1 MMDKNVIKEIR
12 NHPYFKYGLILLA
25 GIFLGWLLFSGGN
38 REQSST
44 QIASAE
50 ESHNHDHDTESTV
63 WTCSMHPQIRMEEPG
78 DCPLCGMDLIPLH
91 TNGSGDASVDPEAI
105 QLSAEAVAL
114 AQVQTTVVNRQNPVK
129 EVQLYGTIQ
138 VDERLSQS
146 QTAHV
151 SGRIEKLFVTF
162 TGESVRRGQPIATIY
177 SPELLNA
184 QQELIEAVKMKDLQ
198 PALLQAVREK
208 LRLWMLTNEQIAR
221 IEQSGEV
228 SPQIDVAATTSGI
241 VISKNVNQGDY
252 VNTGSI
258 LFDVANLSQVWAVF
272 DAYESDLPFL
282 KVGDRLEYT
291 LQSLPGKTFSGT
303 ISFINPI
310 LDPST
315 RTAKVRVATANP
327 GMELKPE
334 MYANALIHA
343 PLKQYNNEV
352 VIPKSAILWTGKR
365 SIVYVKQPDTET
377 PAFLLREIELGPSLG
392 ETYVV
397 LSGLNDGDEIVTN
410 GAFTIDASAQLAGKR
425 SMMNDEAGR
434 AVTGH
439 EGHTMNGATPAT
451 GHEGHNM
458 GGNTPAS
465 TSPATDHEGHNM
477 QAAAPVGEHA
487 MLTVQGLCEMC
498 KDRIEKAAKSVSGVT
513 SASWDIKTKQLHLNF
528 DPVKT
533 SADAVA
539 KAIAKAGHDTDK
551 YKADKATYD
560 ALPACCKYR
569 DK

>member
-1 MMDKNVIKEIR
+1 MDKNKIKEISKY
-12 NHPYFKYGLILLA
+12 PYFRYGLILLT
-25 GIFLGWLLFSGGN
+25 GLLLGWLIFSGNN
-38 REQSST
+38 RKQPSNQT
-44 QIASAE
+44 TVE
-50 ESHNHDHDTESTV
+50 EAHDHGNDPTI
-63 WTCSMHPQIRMEEPG
+63 WTCAMHPQIRMEEPG
-78 DCPLCGMDLIPLH
+78 DCPICGMDLIPLQ
-91 TNGSGDASVDPEAI
+91 TTGSGDASIDPNAI
-105 QLSAEAVAL
+105 QLSVEAAAL
-114 AQVQTTVVNRQNPVK
+114 ANVQTTVVSRQNPVK

-146 QTAHV
+146 QTSHV
-151 SGRIEKLFVTF
+151 SGRIEKLFVNF
-162 TGESVRRGQPIATIY
+162 TGESVHRGQPLATIY

-184 QQELIEAVKMKDLQ
+184 QQELIEAAKMKDLQ

-208 LRLWMLTNEQIAR
+208 LRLWKLTDEQIAR

-228 SPQIDVAATTSGI
+228 SPLIDVVATSSGI
-241 VISKNVNQGDY
+241 VISKKVNQGDY
-252 VNTGSI
+252 VNTGTV
-258 LFDVANLSQVWAVF
+258 LFDIADLSRVWAIF

-291 LQSLPGKTFSGT
+291 LQSQPGKTFTGR

-310 LDPST
+310 LDPVT
-315 RTAKVRVATANP
+315 RTAKVRVETANP
-327 GMELKPE
+327 GMALKPE
-334 MYANALIHA
+334 MYANALIDA

-377 PAFLLREIELGPSLG
+377 PAFLLREIEVGPSLG
-392 ETYVV
+392 DAYVV
-397 LSGLNDGDEIVTN
+397 LSGINEGDEIVTN
-410 GAFTIDASAQLAGKR
+410 GTFTIDASAQLAGKR

-439 EGHTMNGATPAT
+439 EGH
-451 GHEGHNM
+451 
-458 GGNTPAS
+458 
-465 TSPATDHEGHNM
+465 NM
-477 QAAAPVGEHA
+477 QATAPVGEHA

-528 DPVKT
+528 DPAKT
-533 SADAVA
+533 SVDAVA

-560 ALPACCKYR
+560 ALPSCCKYR
-569 DK
+569 G

>member
-1 MMDKNVIKEIR
+1 
-12 NHPYFKYGLILLA
+12 
-25 GIFLGWLLFSGGN
+25 
-38 REQSST
+38 
-44 QIASAE
+44 
-50 ESHNHDHDTESTV
+50 
-63 WTCSMHPQIRMEEPG
+63 MHPQIRMEEPG
-78 DCPLCGMDLIPLH
+78 DCPICGMDLIPLQ
-91 TNGSGDASVDPEAI
+91 TTGSGDAAIDPNAI
-105 QLSAEAVAL
+105 QLSVEAAAL
-114 AQVQTTVVNRQNPVK
+114 ANVQTTIVSRQNPVK

-146 QTAHV
+146 QTSHV

-162 TGESVRRGQPIATIY
+162 TGESVRRGQLLATIY

-184 QQELIEAVKMKDLQ
+184 QQELIEAAKMKDLQ
-198 PALLQAVREK
+198 PALVQAVREK
-208 LRLWMLTNEQIAR
+208 LRLWKLTDEQIAR

-228 SPQIDVAATTSGI
+228 SPLIDVVATSSGI

-252 VNTGSI
+252 VNTGTI
-258 LFDVANLSQVWAVF
+258 LFNIADLSRVWAIF

-291 LQSLPGKTFSGT
+291 LQSLPGKTFSGR

-310 LDPST
+310 LDPAT
-315 RTAKVRVATANP
+315 RTAKVRVETANP

-334 MYANALIHA
+334 MYANALIDA

-377 PAFLLREIELGPSLG
+377 PSFLLREIELGPSLG
-392 ETYVV
+392 DAYVV
-397 LSGLNDGDEIVTN
+397 LSGINDGDEIVTN
-410 GAFTIDASAQLAGKR
+410 GAFTVDASAQLAGKR

-439 EGHTMNGATPAT
+439 EGHSMNGT
-451 GHEGHNM
+451 
-458 GGNTPAS
+458 TPAS
-465 TSPATDHEGHNM
+465 TAPPTGHEGHNM
-477 QAAAPVGEHA
+477 QAAASGSEHA
-487 MLTVQGLCEMC
+487 MLAVQGLCEMC

-569 DK
+569 G

>member
-1 MMDKNVIKEIR
+1 MNKNKIKEIG
-12 NHPYFKYGLILLA
+12 NHPYFRYGLILLA
-25 GIFLGWLLFSGGN
+25 GLILGWLIFSGNN
-38 REQSST
+38 RNHSSQHAAT
-44 QIASAE
+44 QE
-50 ESHNHDHDTESTV
+50 EAHNHGTEPTI

-78 DCPLCGMDLIPLH
+78 DCPICGMDLIPLH
-91 TNGSGDASVDPEAI
+91 TTGSGDASIDPDAI
-105 QLSAEAVAL
+105 QLSAEAAAL
-114 AQVQTTVVNRQNPVK
+114 ANVQTTVVSRQNPVK
-129 EVQLYGTIQ
+129 EVRLYGTIQ
-138 VDERLSQS
+138 VDERLTQS

-151 SGRIEKLFVTF
+151 SGRIEKLYVSF
-162 TGESVRRGQPIATIY
+162 TGESVHRGQPIATIY

-184 QQELIEAVKMKDLQ
+184 QQEMIEAVKMKDLQ

-208 LRLWMLTNEQIAR
+208 LHLWKLTDEQIAR
-221 IEQSGEV
+221 IEQSGKV
-228 SPQIDVAATTSGI
+228 SPLIDVVATTSGI

-252 VNTGSI
+252 VNTGTV
-258 LFDVANLSQVWAVF
+258 LFDVANLSQVWAIF

-282 KVGDRLEYT
+282 KVGDRLKYT
-291 LQSLPGKTFSGT
+291 LQSLPGKTFSGK

-315 RTAKVRVATANP
+315 RTAKVRVETTNP
-327 GMELKPE
+327 DMELKPE
-334 MYANALIHA
+334 MYANALINA

-352 VIPKSAILWTGKR
+352 VIPRSAILWTGKR

-392 ETYVV
+392 DAYVV
-397 LSGLNDGDEIVTN
+397 LSGISEGDEIVTN

-439 EGHTMNGATPAT
+439 EGHSMNGTA
-451 GHEGHNM
+451 
-458 GGNTPAS
+458 PAS
-465 TSPATDHEGHNM
+465 TAPATEHGSHNM
-477 QAAAPVGEHA
+477 QTTASDGKHV

-513 SASWDIKTKQLHLNF
+513 SASWDVKTKQLHLNF
-528 DPVKT
+528 DPSKT
-533 SADAVA
+533 TVDAVA
-539 KAIAKAGHDTDK
+539 KVIAKAGHDTDK
-551 YKADKATYD
+551 FKADQATYD

-569 DK
+569 D

>member
-1 MMDKNVIKEIR
+1 MDKNKIKEIGK
-12 NHPYFKYGLILLA
+12 HPYFRYGLILLT
-25 GIFLGWLLFSGGN
+25 GLFLGWLIFSGN
-38 REQSST
+38 NQKQSSSQT
-44 QIASAE
+44 AIE
-50 ESHNHDHDTESTV
+50 EAHDHGAEPTI

-78 DCPLCGMDLIPLH
+78 DCPLCGMDLIPLQ
-91 TNGSGDASVDPEAI
+91 TTGGGDASIDPNAI
-105 QLSAEAVAL
+105 QMSVEAVAL
-114 AQVQTTVVNRQNPVK
+114 ANVQTTVVSRQNPVK

-146 QTAHV
+146 QTSHV

-184 QQELIEAVKMKDLQ
+184 QQELIEATKMKDLQ

-208 LRLWMLTNEQIAR
+208 LRLWKLTDEQITR
-221 IEQSGEV
+221 IEQSGEA
-228 SPQIDVAATTSGI
+228 SPLIDVVATTSGV
-241 VISKNVNQGDY
+241 VIAKKVNQGDY
-252 VNTGSI
+252 VNTGTV
-258 LFDVANLSQVWAVF
+258 LFDVANLSQVWAIF

-291 LQSLPGKTFSGT
+291 LQSLPGKTFTGR

-310 LDPST
+310 LDPAT
-315 RTAKVRVATANP
+315 RTAKVRVETANP

-334 MYANALIHA
+334 MYANALIDA

-392 ETYVV
+392 DAYVV
-397 LSGLNDGDEIVTN
+397 LSGIHDGDEIVTN
-410 GAFTIDASAQLAGKR
+410 GTFTIDASAQLAGKR

-439 EGHTMNGATPAT
+439 EGHSMNGTTPASTAPAT

-458 GGNTPAS
+458 
-465 TSPATDHEGHNM
+465 
-477 QAAAPVGEHA
+477 QAAAGGEHA
-487 MLTVQGLCEMC
+487 MLAVQGLCEMC
-498 KDRIEKAAKSVSGVT
+498 KDRIEKATKSVNGVT
-513 SASWDIKTKQLHLNF
+513 SASWDIKTKQLHLDF
-528 DPVKT
+528 DPAKT
-533 SADAVA
+533 SVDAVA
-539 KAIAKAGHDTDK
+539 KAIAKAGHDTDR

-569 DK
+569 D

>member
-1 MMDKNVIKEIR
+1 MDKNKIKEIGK
-12 NHPYFKYGLILLA
+12 HPYFRYGLILLT
-25 GIFLGWLLFSGGN
+25 GLFLGWLIFSGN
-38 REQSST
+38 NQKQSSSQT
-44 QIASAE
+44 AIE
-50 ESHNHDHDTESTV
+50 EAHDHGAEPTI

-78 DCPLCGMDLIPLH
+78 DCPLCGMDLIPLQ
-91 TNGSGDASVDPEAI
+91 TTGGGDASIDPNAI
-105 QLSAEAVAL
+105 QMSVEAVAL
-114 AQVQTTVVNRQNPVK
+114 ANVQTTVVSRQNPVK

-146 QTAHV
+146 QTSHV

-184 QQELIEAVKMKDLQ
+184 QQELIEATKMKDLQ

-208 LRLWMLTNEQIAR
+208 LRLWKLTDEQIAR

-228 SPQIDVAATTSGI
+228 SPLINVTATTSG
-241 VISKNVNQGDY
+241 VVMAKKVNQGDY
-252 VNTGSI
+252 VNTGTV
-258 LFDVANLSQVWAVF
+258 LFDVANLSQVWAIF

-291 LQSLPGKTFSGT
+291 LQSLPGKTFTGR

-310 LDPST
+310 LDPAT
-315 RTAKVRVATANP
+315 RTAKVRVETANP

-334 MYANALIHA
+334 MYANALIDA

-392 ETYVV
+392 DAYVV
-397 LSGLNDGDEIVTN
+397 LSGIHDGDEIVTN
-410 GAFTIDASAQLAGKR
+410 GTFTIDASAQLAGKR
-425 SMMNDEAGR
+425 SMMNDEVGR

-439 EGHTMNGATPAT
+439 EGHSMNGTTPASTAPAT

-458 GGNTPAS
+458 
-465 TSPATDHEGHNM
+465 
-477 QAAAPVGEHA
+477 QAAAGGEHA
-487 MLTVQGLCEMC
+487 MLAVQGLCEMC
-498 KDRIEKAAKSVSGVT
+498 KDRIEKATKSVNGVT
-513 SASWDIKTKQLHLNF
+513 SASWDIKTKQLHLDF
-528 DPVKT
+528 DPAKT
-533 SADAVA
+533 SVDAVS

-560 ALPACCKYR
+560 ALPSCCKYR
-569 DK
+569 D

>member
-1 MMDKNVIKEIR
+1 
-12 NHPYFKYGLILLA
+12 
-25 GIFLGWLLFSGGN
+25 
-38 REQSST
+38 
-44 QIASAE
+44 
-50 ESHNHDHDTESTV
+50 
-63 WTCSMHPQIRMEEPG
+63 MHPQIRMDEPG
-78 DCPLCGMDLIPLH
+78 DCPLCGMDLIPLQ
-91 TNGSGDASVDPEAI
+91 TTGTGDASIAPDAI
-105 QLSAEAVAL
+105 QLSAEAAAL
-114 AQVQTTVVNRQNPVK
+114 ANVQTTVVSRQNPVR

-146 QTAHV
+146 QTSHV

-162 TGESVRRGQPIATIY
+162 TGESVRRGEPIATIY

-184 QQELIEAVKMKDLQ
+184 QQELIEAVKMQDLQ
-198 PALLQAVREK
+198 PALIEAVREK
-208 LRLWMLTNEQIAR
+208 LRLWKLTEAQITR

-228 SPQIDVAATTSGI
+228 SPLIDVVATTSGI

-252 VNTGSI
+252 VNTGTV

-291 LQSLPGKTFSGT
+291 LQSLPGKIFSGR

-315 RTAKVRVATANP
+315 RTAKVRVETANP
-327 GMELKPE
+327 RMELKPE
-334 MYANALIHA
+334 MYANALIDA

-365 SIVYVKQPDTET
+365 SIVYVKQPDTEI
-377 PAFLLREIELGPSLG
+377 PAFMLREVELGPSLG
-392 ETYVV
+392 DAYVV
-397 LSGLNDGDEIVTN
+397 LSGISDGDEIVTN

-439 EGHTMNGATPAT
+439 EGHTMNG
-451 GHEGHNM
+451 
-458 GGNTPAS
+458 S
-465 TSPATDHEGHNM
+465 SPANSASSGSAPTAGQEGQTM
-477 QAAAPVGEHA
+477 QSSETGGKHV
-487 MLTVQGLCEMC
+487 MLMVQGLCEMC
-498 KDRIEKAAKSVSGVT
+498 KERIEKTAKAVNGVQT
-513 SASWDIKTKQLHLNF
+513 ASWDLKTKQLHLGF
-528 DPVKT
+528 DPAQT

-539 KAIAKAGHDTDK
+539 KAVAKAGHDTEQ

-560 ALPACCKYR
+560 ALPDCCKYR
-569 DK
+569 D

>member
-1 MMDKNVIKEIR
+1 MDKNKIKEIT
-12 NHPYFKYGLILLA
+12 NHPYFRYGLILLA
-25 GIFLGWLLFSGGN
+25 GLFLGWLLFSGGN
-38 REQSST
+38 RKQSPQQT
-44 QIASAE
+44 DAVE
-50 ESHNHDHDTESTV
+50 EAHDHEAESTI
-63 WTCSMHPQIRMEEPG
+63 WTCSMHPQIRMDEPG
-78 DCPLCGMDLIPLH
+78 DCPLCGMDLIPLQ
-91 TNGSGDASVDPEAI
+91 TTGTGDASIAPDAI
-105 QLSAEAVAL
+105 QLSAEAAAL
-114 AQVQTTVVNRQNPVK
+114 ANVQTTVVSRQNPVR

-146 QTAHV
+146 QTSHV

-162 TGESVRRGQPIATIY
+162 TGERVRRGQPIATIY

-184 QQELIEAVKMKDLQ
+184 QQELIEAVKMQELQ
-198 PALLQAVREK
+198 PALLQAVRDK
-208 LRLWMLTNEQIAR
+208 LRLWKLTDAQIAR

-228 SPQIDVAATTSGI
+228 SPLIDVVANTGGI

-252 VNTGSI
+252 VNTGTV

-291 LQSLPGKTFSGT
+291 LQSLPGKSFSGR

-315 RTAKVRVATANP
+315 RTAKVRVETVNP
-327 GMELKPE
+327 RMELKPE
-334 MYANALIHA
+334 MYANALIDA

-365 SIVYVKQPDTET
+365 SIVYVKQPDTEI
-377 PAFLLREIELGPSLG
+377 PAFLLREVELGPSLG
-392 ETYVV
+392 DAYVV
-397 LSGLNDGDEIVTN
+397 LSGISEGDEIVTN

-425 SMMNDEAGR
+425 SMMNDDAGR

-439 EGHTMNGATPAT
+439 EGHTMNG
-451 GHEGHNM
+451 
-458 GGNTPAS
+458 S
-465 TSPATDHEGHNM
+465 SPANSASSGSAPTAGQEGQTM
-477 QAAAPVGEHA
+477 QSSETGGKHV
-487 MLTVQGLCEMC
+487 MLMVQGLCEMC
-498 KDRIEKAAKSVSGVT
+498 KERIEKTAKAVNGVHT
-513 SASWDIKTKQLHLNF
+513 ASWDLKTKQLHLGF
-528 DPVKT
+528 DPAQT

-539 KAIAKAGHDTDK
+539 EAIAKVGHDTDK

-560 ALPACCKYR
+560 ALPDCCKYR
-569 DK
+569 D

>member
-1 MMDKNVIKEIR
+1 MDKNKIKEIT
-12 NHPYFKYGLILLA
+12 NHPYFRYGLILLA
-25 GIFLGWLLFSGGN
+25 GLFLGWLLFSGGN
-38 REQSST
+38 RKQSSQQT
-44 QIASAE
+44 ASVE
-50 ESHNHDHDTESTV
+50 EAHDHEAEPTI

-78 DCPLCGMDLIPLH
+78 DCPICGMDLIPLQ
-91 TNGSGDASVDPEAI
+91 TTGSGDATIDPNAI
-105 QLSAEAVAL
+105 QLSAEAAAL
-114 AQVQTTVVNRQNPVK
+114 ANVQTTVVSRQNPVK
-129 EVQLYGTIQ
+129 KVQLYGTIQ

-146 QTAHV
+146 QTSHV
-151 SGRIEKLFVTF
+151 SGRIEKLFITF
-162 TGESVRRGQPIATIY
+162 TGESVRRGQPIASIY
-177 SPELLNA
+177 SPELLSA
-184 QQELIEAVKMKDLQ
+184 QQELIEAVKMQDLQ

-208 LRLWMLTNEQIAR
+208 LRLWKLTDAQIAR

-228 SPQIDVAATTSGI
+228 SPLIDVVATTSGI

-252 VNTGSI
+252 VNTGTV

-291 LQSLPGKTFSGT
+291 LQSLPGKTFSGR

-315 RTAKVRVATANP
+315 RTAKVRVETANP
-327 GMELKPE
+327 RMELKPE
-334 MYANALIHA
+334 MYANALIDA

-365 SIVYVKQPDTET
+365 SIVYVKQPDTEI
-377 PAFLLREIELGPSLG
+377 PAFMLREVELGPSLG
-392 ETYVV
+392 DAYVV
-397 LSGLNDGDEIVTN
+397 LSGINDGDEIVTN

-439 EGHTMNGATPAT
+439 EGHTMNGSSPANSASSGSAPTAGHEEQTLQSPAT
-451 GHEGHNM
+451 G
-458 GGNTPAS
+458 
-465 TSPATDHEGHNM
+465 
-477 QAAAPVGEHA
+477 GEHV

-498 KDRIEKAAKSVSGVT
+498 KERIEKTAKAVNGVHT
-513 SASWDIKTKQLHLNF
+513 ASWDLKTKQLHLGF
-528 DPVKT
+528 DPAQT

-539 KAIAKAGHDTDK
+539 EAIAKAGHDTDQ

-560 ALPACCKYR
+560 ALPDCCKYR
-569 DK
+569 D

>member
-1 MMDKNVIKEIR
+1 MDKNKIKEIGK
-12 NHPYFKYGLILLA
+12 HPYFKYGLILLA
-25 GIFLGWLLFSGGN
+25 GLFLGWLIFSGSN
-38 REQSST
+38 RKQSSQQT
-44 QIASAE
+44 STVE
-50 ESHNHDHDTESTV
+50 EVHDHGAEPTV
-63 WTCSMHPQIRMEEPG
+63 WTCSMHPQIKMEEPG

-91 TNGSGDASVDPEAI
+91 NSGSGDASVDPDAI
-105 QLSAEAVAL
+105 QLSVEAAAL
-114 AQVQTTVVNRQNPVK
+114 ANVQTTVVSRQNPVK

-146 QTAHV
+146 QTSHV

-177 SPELLNA
+177 SPDLLNA
-184 QQELIEAVKMKDLQ
+184 QQELIEAVKMKALQ

-208 LRLWMLTNEQIAR
+208 LRLWKLTDEQITR

-228 SPQIDVAATTSGI
+228 SPQIDVVATTSGI

-252 VNTGSI
+252 VNTGTV

-291 LQSLPGKTFSGT
+291 LQSLPGKTFSGK

-315 RTAKVRVATANP
+315 RTAKVRVETTNP

-343 PLKQYNNEV
+343 PLKLYKDEV

-392 ETYVV
+392 DAYVV
-397 LSGLNDGDEIVTN
+397 LSGIHDGDEIVTN
-410 GAFTIDASAQLAGKR
+410 GAFTIDASAQLSGKR

-434 AVTGH
+434 TVTGH
-439 EGHTMNGATPAT
+439 EGHTMHGSSTPAT
-451 GHEGHNM
+451 TG
-458 GGNTPAS
+458 
-465 TSPATDHEGHNM
+465 HEGHNM
-477 QAAAPVGEHA
+477 QAASGSEHA
-487 MLTVQGLCEMC
+487 MLAVQGLCEMC

-513 SASWDIKTKQLHLNF
+513 SANWDIKTKQLHLNY
-528 DPVKT
+528 DPAKT
-533 SADAVA
+533 SVDDVKKAV
-539 KAIAKAGHDTDK
+539 AKAGHDTDK

-569 DK
+569 S

>member
-1 MMDKNVIKEIR
+1 MDKHTIKEIT
-12 NHPYFKYGLILLA
+12 NNPYVRYGLILLA
-25 GIFLGWLLFSGGN
+25 GILLGWLLFSGGN
-38 REQSST
+38 RKP
-44 QIASAE
+44 SAQQTATVE
-50 ESHNHDHDTESTV
+50 EAHDHGAEATI
-63 WTCSMHPQIRMEEPG
+63 WTCSMHPQIRMDEPG
-78 DCPLCGMDLIPLH
+78 DCPICGMDLIPLQ
-91 TNGSGDASVDPEAI
+91 TTGTGDASIDPDAI
-105 QLSAEAVAL
+105 QLSAEAAAL
-114 AQVQTTVVNRQNPVK
+114 ANVQTTVVSRQNPVR

-146 QTAHV
+146 QTSHV

-198 PALLQAVREK
+198 PALLLAVREK
-208 LRLWMLTNEQIAR
+208 LRLWKLTDEQIAR

-228 SPQIDVAATTSGI
+228 SPLIDVAATTSGI

-252 VNTGSI
+252 VNTGTV

-282 KVGDRLEYT
+282 KVGDRLSYT
-291 LQSLPGKTFSGT
+291 LQSLPGKTFSGR

-310 LDPST
+310 LDPSS
-315 RTAKVRVATANP
+315 RTAKVRVETANP
-327 GMELKPE
+327 RMELKPE
-334 MYANALIHA
+334 MYANALIDA
-343 PLKQYNNEV
+343 PLKQYNNEI

-365 SIVYVKQPDTET
+365 SIVYVKQPETQT
-377 PAFLLREIELGPSLG
+377 PAFMLREVELGPSVG
-392 ETYVV
+392 DAYVV
-397 LSGLNDGDEIVTN
+397 LSGIDEGDEIVTN

-425 SMMNDEAGR
+425 SMMNNEAGP

-439 EGHTMNGATPAT
+439 EGHTINGTNPANSSASSTPAT
-451 GHEGHNM
+451 GHEGE
-458 GGNTPAS
+458 T
-465 TSPATDHEGHNM
+465 M
-477 QAAAPVGEHA
+477 QAATTGGEHV

-498 KDRIEKAAKSVSGVT
+498 KERIEKAAKSISGVT
-513 SASWDIKTKQLHLNF
+513 SANWDIKTKQLHLGF
-528 DPVKT
+528 DPAKT

-560 ALPACCKYR
+560 ALPDCCKYR
-569 DK
+569 D

>member
-1 MMDKNVIKEIR
+1 MDKNKIKEIG
-12 NHPYFKYGLILLA
+12 NHPYFRYGLILLA
-25 GIFLGWLLFSGGN
+25 GLFLGWLIFSGNNG
-38 REQSST
+38 EQ
-44 QIASAE
+44 ASQKTVAVE
-50 ESHNHDHDTESTV
+50 EAHDHGAEPTI
-63 WTCSMHPQIRMEEPG
+63 WTCAMHPQIRMDEPG
-78 DCPLCGMDLIPLH
+78 DCPICGMDLIPLK
-91 TNGSGDASVDPEAI
+91 TTGSGDASIDPDAI
-105 QLSAEAVAL
+105 QLSAEAAAL
-114 AQVQTTVVNRQNPVK
+114 ANVQTTVVSRQNPVK

-146 QTAHV
+146 QTSHV
-151 SGRIEKLFVTF
+151 SGRIEKLFVSF

-184 QQELIEAVKMKDLQ
+184 QQELIEAAKMKDLQ
-198 PALLQAVREK
+198 PALVQAVREK
-208 LRLWMLTNEQIAR
+208 LRLWKLTDQQIAR

-228 SPQIDVAATTSGI
+228 SPLIDVAATTSGI

-252 VNTGSI
+252 VNTGTV

-282 KVGDRLEYT
+282 KVGDQLEYT
-291 LQSLPGKTFSGT
+291 LQSLPGKTFSGR

-310 LDPST
+310 LDPAT
-315 RTAKVRVATANP
+315 RTAKVRVETANP

-334 MYANALIHA
+334 MYANALINA

-392 ETYVV
+392 DAYVV
-397 LSGLNDGDEIVTN
+397 LSGITDGEEIVTN

-425 SMMNDEAGR
+425 SMMNDEASR

-439 EGHTMNGATPAT
+439 EGHSMDGTPAGTTPAT

-458 GGNTPAS
+458 
-465 TSPATDHEGHNM
+465 
-477 QAAAPVGEHA
+477 QAATQDGEHV

-498 KDRIEKAAKSVSGVT
+498 KERIEKAAKSVSGVT
-513 SASWDIKTKQLHLNF
+513 SASWDIKTKQLHLGFN
-528 DPVKT
+528 PAKT
-533 SADAVA
+533 SVDAVA

-560 ALPACCKYR
+560 ALPSCCKYR
-569 DK
+569 D